1 MKRLFYLA
9 VGAGVGVAAVRRV
22 TRAAH
27 KLTPSGL
34 AGSAGGAISGL
45 GGSLRAFIDDVRL
58 GMAEREIEL
67 TEALSAEPPAP
78 YSSTV
83 GTAGSGTGAARRN
96 GRSAP

>member
-1 MKRLFYLA
+1 VKRLLYLA
-9 VGAGVGVAAVRRV
+9 IGAGVGIAAVRRV
-22 TRAAH
+22 TRAAQ

-45 GGSLRAFIDDVRL
+45 GDSIRGFIDDVRV

-67 TEALSAEPPAP
+67 NDALAGEPPTP
-78 YSSTV
+78 YSS
-83 GTAGSGTGAARRN
+83 SGGPNSRRN

>member
-22 TRAAH
+22 SKAAQ

-34 AGSAGGAISGL
+34 AGSAGGALSGL
-45 GGSLRAFIDDVRL
+45 TDTVRGFLDDVRF

-67 TEALSAEPPAP
+67 HDALTGDAGDEADR
-78 YSSTV
+78 
-83 GTAGSGTGAARRN
+83 ARRN
-96 GRSAP
+96 GRSAR

>member
-1 MKRLFYLA
+1 MKRLLYLA
-9 VGAGVGVAAVRRV
+9 IGAGVGVAAVRRV
-22 TRAAH
+22 SRAAS

-45 GGSLRAFIDDVRL
+45 GGSIRGFIDDVRL

-67 TEALSAEPPAP
+67 TDALSAEPPAP
-78 YSSTV
+78 YSSRSGGDA
-83 GTAGSGTGAARRN
+83 GTAGRN

>member
-1 MKRLFYLA
+1 MKRLLYLA
-9 VGAGVGVAAVRRV
+9 IGAGVGVAAVRRV
-22 TRAAH
+22 TRAAQ

-45 GGSLRAFIDDVRL
+45 SDSIRGFIDDVRV

-67 TEALSAEPPAP
+67 HDALAGEPPAP
-78 YSSTV
+78 YSSSG
-83 GTAGSGTGAARRN
+83 GTTSRKN

>member
-1 MKRLFYLA
+1 MKRLLYLA
-9 VGAGVGVAAVRRV
+9 IGAGVGVVAVRRV
-22 TRAAH
+22 TRAAQ

-45 GGSLRAFIDDVRL
+45 SDSIRGFIDDVRV

-67 TEALSAEPPAP
+67 NDALNSEAPAP
-78 YSSTV
+78 YSASG
-83 GTAGSGTGAARRN
+83 GTTGRKN